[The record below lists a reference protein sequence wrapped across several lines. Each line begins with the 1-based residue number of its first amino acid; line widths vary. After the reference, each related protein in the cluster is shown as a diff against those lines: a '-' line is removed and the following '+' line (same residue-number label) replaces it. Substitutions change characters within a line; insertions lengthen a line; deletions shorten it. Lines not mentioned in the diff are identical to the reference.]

1 MSVDDDDSSWYL
13 HYCQKPLQH
22 CLAISTRLQAKRLF
36 YILLLFAAITT
47 LCLSSIPG
55 LLSYPAMHYDVARH
69 ESTVILVDAS
79 VRDVELSSRDRVNNV
94 KVAIQRP
101 ESSPSTAIGLSPP
114 RLSLRSTT
122 PELMPPDLLLSTT
135 ESSSLSSSFKTDNW
149 SSPRLR
155 RPTPALSVL
164 QVTRPTNSVSVDNFV
179 SFYGGFAD
187 GRGLGNQM
195 FDLAVVIYVAE
206 LTGRRPGILKFAY
219 QLALDEV
226 FHLGIERFDD
236 LCPCYVFSE
245 SGSLRYDNR
254 VEELAGN
261 GSRADEVRGM
271 SIFMNGFF
279 QSWKYTS
286 SIERRLRQHFVFLPE
301 IRQFVDDF
309 MAASRPPGWLA
320 NFVRVGV
327 HVRRGDMLTDE
338 KINFGYTTP
347 GSRYF
352 AHAMRY
358 FVDRFDRI
366 QFIVVSSDIDWCRD
380 NLAEFAM
387 TLRHRVNITYFPPHS
402 RAEDFAVLASCEH
415 VIMSTGTYGWWAGWL
430 VRGTTIYYAGWPR
443 NGSTLDSKFTREDYF
458 PPTWIG
464 MT

>member
-1 MSVDDDDSSWYL
+1 MSVDDDDSSRYL
-13 HYCQKPLQH
+13 HYCQKLLQH
-22 CLAISTRLQAKRLF
+22 CLAMSTGLQVKRLF
-36 YILLLFAAITT
+36 CILLLCAAITI
-47 LCLSSIPG
+47 LC
-55 LLSYPAMHYDVARH
+55 LLSYRAKHYDVARH
-69 ESTVILVDAS
+69 ESTVTLVHAS
-79 VRDVELSSRDRVNNV
+79 VRNVELSSRNRVNNV
-94 KVAIQRP
+94 EVAIQRP
-101 ESSPSTAIGLSPP
+101 ESSPSTAVGLSSPI
-114 RLSLRSTT
+114 RSNT
-122 PELMPPDLLLSTT
+122 PERMSPDLLLSTT
-135 ESSSLSSSFKTDNW
+135 GSSSLSVSFKTDNW
-149 SSPRLR
+149 SSPTLR
-155 RPTPALSVL
+155 RPTPALSVR
-164 QVTRPTNSVSVDNFV
+164 QVTRPTNSVAVDNFV

-187 GRGLGNQM
+187 GRGLGNQKM

-206 LTGRRPGILKFAY
+206 LTGRRPGILKFSY
-219 QLALDEV
+219 QLALDEA
-226 FHLGIERFDD
+226 FHLGIERFDN

-245 SGSLRYDNR
+245 SRSLRYDNR

-279 QSWKYTS
+279 QSWKYTR

-309 MAASRPPGWLA
+309 IAASRPPGWLA

-327 HVRRGDMLTDE
+327 HVRRGDVVTKE

-347 GSRYF
+347 GARYF
-352 AHAMRY
+352 AHAIRY
-358 FVDRFDRI
+358 FVDRFDRV
-366 QFIVVSSDIDWCRD
+366 QFIVVSNDIDWCRN

-387 TLRHRVNITYFPPHS
+387 TLRHRVNITYLSQHS
-402 RAEDFAVLASCEH
+402 RAKDFAVVASCEH

-430 VRGTTIYYAGWPR
+430 VRGTTIYYADWPR
-443 NGSTLDSKFTREDYF
+443 NGSTLYSMFTREDYF